1 MIAEADARQFAKD
14 WVVAWNSHDLDAIM
28 AHYGPDVIL
37 TSRVAA
43 RLLSDPSGTV
53 TGREALRIY
62 FQRGLE
68 AYPKHRRANGGAFPC
83 RTAVRS
89 WFDST
94 IRMVRAP

>member
-1 MIAEADARQFAKD
+1 MITEADARQFAKD

-53 TGREALRIY
+53 TGR
-62 FQRGLE
+62 
-68 AYPKHRRANGGAFPC
+68 
-83 RTAVRS
+83 
-89 WFDST
+89 
-94 IRMVRAP
+94 